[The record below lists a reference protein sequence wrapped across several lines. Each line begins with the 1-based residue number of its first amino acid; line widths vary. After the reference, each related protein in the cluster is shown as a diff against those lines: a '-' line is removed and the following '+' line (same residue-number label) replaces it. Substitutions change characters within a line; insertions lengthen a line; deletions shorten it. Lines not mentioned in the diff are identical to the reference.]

1 MRFGVIG
8 TGVLGSEIARG
19 LVKAGHELMADAAK
33 AEVVF
38 LAMPENQAMTA
49 LAELPPWRGR
59 IVVDAMNPVAALP
72 GQTSSELVASLL
84 PGARLVKAFS
94 TLPPPFLWAD
104 PLVGEGHRVLFLS
117 GDDDGARET
126 VARLI
131 ETSGF
136 ATMNL
141 GTLIKRGKLQS
152 YAASK
157 FDVVRFSK
165 SS

>member
-1 MRFGVIG
+1 MKFGVIG

-33 AEVVF
+33 ADVVF
-38 LAMPENQAMTA
+38 LAMQENQAKTA
-49 LAELPPWRGR
+49 LAELPPWEGR

-72 GQTSSELVASLL
+72 AQTSSEFVASLL
-84 PGARLVKAFS
+84 PGARLVKAFN

-104 PLVGEGHRVLFLS
+104 PLKGEGPRVLFLS

-131 ETSGF
+131 ETGGF
-136 ATMNL
+136 APMNL
-141 GTLIKRGKLQS
+141 GSLIKGGKLQS
-152 YAASK
+152 FAASR

-165 SS
+165 SR